1 MGLFSKIKKAFKK
14 ITSKVKKVVKK
25 VVKGVKKVVKKIGS
39 SKILK
44 AIAIAGAAIVTGG
57 AALGA
62 FGSGAGLSA
71 TKFGTWMMGTS
82 QKALAGNLFGGS
94 GVLSKIG
101 NFAVQTASKPFGAV
115 GGALGST
122 ARIGA
127 NILTGQSAF
136 AAGPAAG
143 APVPFSGA
151 ALSGQMDTSRISYSG
166 TTADGVNQYRD
177 NVTGKLLTES
187 EISRLPDSFI
197 KQTEDLLNAMDKN
210 LGKFDGSSY
219 KEVKPGEFEFYNPE
233 GEVIDTLNTNSTK
246 FLDTRAGQFVSNV
259 GTRVAT
265 NVFTGA
271 AMQSIVGEPDPTGVE
286 RGPGGQERAGAFDP
300 LRIYAAEN
308 NINVSD
314 IYNQALYGNVDP
326 SSIYGS
332 QLYSQET
339 VGVA

>member
-62 FGSGAGLSA
+62 FGGTGALASS
-71 TKFGTWMMGTS
+71 KFGTWMMGAS
-82 QKALAGNLFGGS
+82 QKALSGSVFGGS

-122 ARIGA
+122 ARVGA

-136 AAGPAAG
+136 AAGPAVG

-151 ALSGQMDTSRISYSG
+151 ALSGQMDTSQIAYDPVNESYVDI
-166 TTADGVNQYRD
+166 TTGNPLSQ
-177 NVTGKLLTES
+177 S
-187 EISRLPDSFI
+187 EISRLPDSF
-197 KQTEDLLNAMDKN
+197 KELAKTPSSFVDESGDLVRLNEA
-210 LGKFDGSSY
+210 
-219 KEVKPGEFEFYNPE
+219 
-233 GEVIDTLNTNSTK
+233 GEVVTTTAQSTGLRE
-246 FLDTRAGQFVSNV
+246 FGRTV

-271 AMQSIVGEPDPTGVE
+271 AMSAIQGDPE
-286 RGPGGQERAGAFDP
+286 LRGTTLPGGGKEGAGAFDP
-300 LRIYAAEN
+300 LRIYASEN

-314 IYNQALYGNVDP
+314 IYNQVLYGNADP
-326 SSIYGS
+326 SSMYGS

-339 VGVA
+339 IEVA

>member
-1 MGLFSKIKKAFKK
+1 MGLFKKLKKAFKK

-62 FGSGAGLSA
+62 FGGTGALA
-71 TKFGTWMMGTS
+71 TSKFGTWMMGAS
-82 QKALAGNLFGGS
+82 QKALGGSVFSGS

-122 ARIGA
+122 ARVGA

-136 AAGPAAG
+136 AAGPAVG

-151 ALSGQMDTSRISYSG
+151 ALSGQMNTENIYYDEQSNMFMDNSSGSPIPLTSDEVARLPESFTKLDDFGIPQG
-166 TTADGVNQYRD
+166 ANTLNEAGEVVTATADAAQS
-177 NVTGKLLTES
+177 TGL
-187 EISRLPDSFI
+187 R
-197 KQTEDLLNAMDKN
+197 
-210 LGKFDGSSY
+210 
-219 KEVKPGEFEFYNPE
+219 EF
-233 GEVIDTLNTNSTK
+233 GRT
-246 FLDTRAGQFVSNV
+246 V
-259 GTRVAT
+259 GTSVAT
-265 NVFTGA
+265 NVATGA
-271 AMQSIVGEPDPTGVE
+271 IMAKITETDPTGTSV
-286 RGPGGQERAGAFDP
+286 GAGGQERAGAFDP
-300 LRIYAAEN
+300 LRIYASEN

-314 IYNQALYGNVDP
+314 IYNQVLYGNADP
-326 SSIYGS
+326 SSMYGS

-339 VGVA
+339 IEVA

>member
-1 MGLFSKIKKAFKK
+1 MGLFKKLKKAFKK

-122 ARIGA
+122 ARVGA

-151 ALSGQMDTSRISYSG
+151 ALSGQMNTENIYYDEQSNMFMDNSSG
-166 TTADGVNQYRD
+166 SPIPLTRD
-177 NVTGKLLTES
+177 EVA
-187 EISRLPDSFI
+187 RLPESFTKLDDFGI
-197 KQTEDLLNAMDKN
+197 PQGANTLNKA
-210 LGKFDGSSY
+210 
-219 KEVKPGEFEFYNPE
+219 
-233 GEVIDTLNTNSTK
+233 GEVVTATVEGTQSTGLRE
-246 FLDTRAGQFVSNV
+246 FGRTV
-259 GTRVAT
+259 GTSVAT
-265 NVFTGA
+265 NVATGA
-271 AMQSIVGEPDPTGVE
+271 IMAKITETDPTGTSV
-286 RGPGGQERAGAFDP
+286 GAGGQERAGAFDP
-300 LRIYAAEN
+300 LRIYASEN

-314 IYNQALYGNVDP
+314 IYNQALYGNADP
-326 SSIYGS
+326 SSMYGS

-339 VGVA
+339 IEVA

>member
-1 MGLFSKIKKAFKK
+1 MGLFKKLKKAFKK

-62 FGSGAGLSA
+62 FGGTGALASS
-71 TKFGTWMMGTS
+71 KFGTWMMGAS
-82 QKALAGNLFGGS
+82 QKALSGSVFGGS

-122 ARIGA
+122 ARVGA

-151 ALSGQMDTSRISYSG
+151 ALSGQMNTENIYYDEQSNMFMDNSSG
-166 TTADGVNQYRD
+166 SPIPLTRD
-177 NVTGKLLTES
+177 EVA
-187 EISRLPDSFI
+187 RLPESFTKLDDFGIPQGANTLNKAGEVVTATSDTAKSKIGNFFRDAAYQTGMDVVRGGLAQYVEGDSF
-197 KQTEDLLNAMDKN
+197 
-210 LGKFDGSSY
+210 
-219 KEVKPGEFEFYNPE
+219 E
-233 GEVIDTLNTNSTK
+233 GAL
-246 FLDTRAGQFVSNV
+246 RAGGDRE
-259 GTRVAT
+259 GT
-265 NVFTGA
+265 FG
-271 AMQSIVGEPDPTGVE
+271 S
-286 RGPGGQERAGAFDP
+286 DP
-300 LRIYAAEN
+300 LRIYASEN

-314 IYNQALYGNVDP
+314 IYNQALYGNADP
-326 SSIYGS
+326 SSMYGS

-339 VGVA
+339 IEVA

>member
-1 MGLFSKIKKAFKK
+1 MGLFKKLKKAFKK

-62 FGSGAGLSA
+62 FGGTGALA
-71 TKFGTWMMGTS
+71 TSKFGTWMMGAS
-82 QKALAGNLFGGS
+82 QKALGGSVFSGS
-94 GVLSKIG
+94 GVLSKVG
-101 NFAVQTASKPFGAV
+101 NFAVKTAAKPFGAV

-122 ARIGA
+122 ARVGA

-136 AAGPAAG
+136 AAGPAVG

-151 ALSGQMDTSRISYSG
+151 ALSGQMNTENIYYDEQSNMFMDNSSGSPIPLTSDEVARLPESFTKLDDFGIPQG
-166 TTADGVNQYRD
+166 ANTLNEAGEVVTATADAAQS
-177 NVTGKLLTES
+177 TGL
-187 EISRLPDSFI
+187 R
-197 KQTEDLLNAMDKN
+197 
-210 LGKFDGSSY
+210 
-219 KEVKPGEFEFYNPE
+219 EF
-233 GEVIDTLNTNSTK
+233 GRT
-246 FLDTRAGQFVSNV
+246 V
-259 GTRVAT
+259 GTSVAT
-265 NVFTGA
+265 NVATGA
-271 AMQSIVGEPDPTGVE
+271 IMAKITETDPTGTSV
-286 RGPGGQERAGAFDP
+286 GAGGQERAGAFDP
-300 LRIYAAEN
+300 LRIYASEN

-314 IYNQALYGNVDP
+314 IYNQVLYGNADP
-326 SSIYGS
+326 SSMYGS

>member
-1 MGLFSKIKKAFKK
+1 MGLFKKLKKAFKK

-62 FGSGAGLSA
+62 FGGTGALASS
-71 TKFGTWMMGTS
+71 KFGTWMMGAS
-82 QKALAGNLFGGS
+82 QKALSGSVFGGS

-122 ARIGA
+122 ARVGA

-136 AAGPAAG
+136 AAGPAVG

-151 ALSGQMDTSRISYSG
+151 ALSGQMNTENIYYDEQSNMFMDNSSGSPIPLTSDEVARLPESFTKLDDFGIPQG
-166 TTADGVNQYRD
+166 ANTLNEAGEVVKATADAAQS
-177 NVTGKLLTES
+177 TGL
-187 EISRLPDSFI
+187 R
-197 KQTEDLLNAMDKN
+197 
-210 LGKFDGSSY
+210 
-219 KEVKPGEFEFYNPE
+219 EF
-233 GEVIDTLNTNSTK
+233 GRT
-246 FLDTRAGQFVSNV
+246 V

-271 AMQSIVGEPDPTGVE
+271 AMSAIQGDPE
-286 RGPGGQERAGAFDP
+286 LRGTTLPGGGQEGAGAFDP
-300 LRIYAAEN
+300 LRIYASEN

-314 IYNQALYGNVDP
+314 IYNQVLYGNADP
-326 SSIYGS
+326 SSMYGS

>member
-1 MGLFSKIKKAFKK
+1 MGLFKKLKKAFKK

-62 FGSGAGLSA
+62 FGGTGALA
-71 TKFGTWMMGTS
+71 TSKFGTWMMGAS
-82 QKALAGNLFGGS
+82 QKALGGSVFSGS
-94 GVLSKIG
+94 GVLSKVG
-101 NFAVQTASKPFGAV
+101 NFAVKTAAKPFGAV

-122 ARIGA
+122 ARVGA

-136 AAGPAAG
+136 AAGPAVG

-151 ALSGQMDTSRISYSG
+151 ALSGQMNTENIYYDEQSNMFMDNSSGSPIPLTSDEVARLPESFTKLDDFGIPQG
-166 TTADGVNQYRD
+166 ANTLNEAGEVVKATADAAQS
-177 NVTGKLLTES
+177 TGL
-187 EISRLPDSFI
+187 R
-197 KQTEDLLNAMDKN
+197 
-210 LGKFDGSSY
+210 
-219 KEVKPGEFEFYNPE
+219 EF
-233 GEVIDTLNTNSTK
+233 GRT
-246 FLDTRAGQFVSNV
+246 V

-271 AMQSIVGEPDPTGVE
+271 AMSAIQGDPE
-286 RGPGGQERAGAFDP
+286 LRGTTLPGGGQEGAGAFDP
-300 LRIYAAEN
+300 LRIYASEN

-314 IYNQALYGNVDP
+314 IYNQVLYGNADP
-326 SSIYGS
+326 SSMYGS

>member
-1 MGLFSKIKKAFKK
+1 MGLFSKIKKVFKK
-14 ITSKVKKVVKK
+14 IVGGVKKVVKK

-39 SKILK
+39 SKIFK
-44 AIAIAGAAIVTGG
+44 ALATAAAVIVTGG

-62 FGSGAGLSA
+62 FGGTGALA
-71 TKFGTWMMGTS
+71 TSNFGTWMM
-82 QKALAGNLFGGS
+82 KASSEALSGSVFSGS

-122 ARIGA
+122 ARVGA

-136 AAGPAAG
+136 AAGPASG

-151 ALSGQMDTSRISYSG
+151 ALSGQMDTSRISYDG
-166 TTADGVNQYRD
+166 TNYID
-177 NVTGKLLTES
+177 NVTG
-187 EISRLPDSFI
+187 EIVPKERLPLEFTK
-197 KQTEDLLNAMDKN
+197 KQDLLNEAMDKN
-210 LGKFDGSSY
+210 LGNFDGSSY

-233 GEVIDTLNTNSTK
+233 GEVIDTLNTNSTR

-271 AMQSIVGEPDPTGVE
+271 AMQSIAGEPDPTGVE